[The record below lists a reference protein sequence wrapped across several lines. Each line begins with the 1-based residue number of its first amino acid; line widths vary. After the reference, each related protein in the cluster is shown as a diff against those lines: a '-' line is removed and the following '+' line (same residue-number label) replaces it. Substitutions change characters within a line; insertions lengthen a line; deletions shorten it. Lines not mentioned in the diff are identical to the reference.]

1 MAVEHYKTVKF
12 PIVTEKSN
20 DSSASNKYMF
30 CVNKTSNK
38 IEIKKAV
45 EAIYNVKVKRV
56 NIVSMPSK
64 KKRYRFKIEGYRP
77 GYKKAIVTLKE
88 GDTIAIT

>member
-1 MAVEHYKTVKF
+1 MAVEHFKIVKF

-20 DSSASNKYMF
+20 DALAGNKYMF
-30 CVNKTSNK
+30 CVNKKSNK

-45 EAIYNVKVKRV
+45 ESIYNVKVTRV
-56 NIVSMPSK
+56 NIISMPKK

-77 GYKKAIVTLKE
+77 GYKKAVVTLKE

>member
-1 MAVEHYKTVKF
+1 MAVEHFKIVKF

-20 DSSASNKYMF
+20 DVIALNKYTF
-30 CVNKTSNK
+30 CVDKKYNK

-45 EAIYNVKVKRV
+45 ETIYNVKVVDINVV
-56 NIVSMPSK
+56 NMPK
-64 KKRYRFKIEGYRP
+64 KKKKYKFKIEGYRP

-88 GDTIAIT
+88 GDQIAIT